1 MHYFAEDFQRRNQH
15 CVTTTPRYR
24 TIRECVAELK
34 KLDSGTAVTEFFV
47 RKLCKENKIKY
58 FASGNKSLVSYDD
71 LLRYLGFT
79 DTYTQTANQKYNLE
93 DKDFG

>member
-15 CVTTTPRYR
+15 CAISMPRYR

-34 KLDSGTAVTEFFV
+34 KLDSGTAVTEYFV
-47 RKLCKENKIKY
+47 RQLCKRNLIKY

-79 DTYTQTANQKYNLE
+79 DTFTQTTNQKYNLG
-93 DKDFG
+93 DNDLG

>member
-1 MHYFAEDFQRRNQH
+1 MHYFVEDFQRRNQH
-15 CVTTTPRYR
+15 CIKTPRYR
-24 TIRECVAELK
+24 TIRECAAELK
-34 KLDSGTAVTEFFV
+34 KLDSGTAVTEYFI
-47 RKLCKENKIKY
+47 RRLCKDNLIKY

-79 DTYTQTANQKYNLE
+79 DTYTQTTNQKYNLE